1 MIAWLNGIVRDIGAG
16 YAVIDVQ
23 GVGYLVSASGR
34 TLGALQMNQP
44 TMLHIETVVR
54 EDAFLLYGFRD
65 TSERDWF
72 RLLQTVQG
80 VGGRVALALLT
91 VLSADQLV
99 QAIASGDKAA
109 LARADGVG
117 PKLAARLLTELK
129 DKVAGLAL
137 GAMARTQ
144 APTSATPV
152 EVGGAVEAEAV
163 SALVNLGYGRSEAFA
178 SVVKLAKAARAEG
191 WEPTLADLIRAG
203 LKDLSPA

>member
-23 GVGYLVSASGR
+23 GVGYLVAASGR
-34 TLGALQMNQP
+34 TLGTLQMNQP

-65 TSERDWF
+65 TAERDWF

-91 VLSADQLV
+91 VLSPDHLV
-99 QAIASGDKAA
+99 QAIAAGDKAA

-137 GAMARTQ
+137 GAMARSQ
-144 APTSATPV
+144 APALV
-152 EVGGAVEAEAV
+152 ETGGAVEAEAV
-163 SALVNLGYGRSEAFA
+163 SALVNLGYGRSDAFA

>member
-16 YAVIDVQ
+16 YVVIDVQ
-23 GVGYLVSASGR
+23 GVGYLVSTSGR
-34 TLGALQMNQP
+34 TLGGLQMNQP
-44 TMLHIETVVR
+44 AMLHIETVVR

-65 TSERDWF
+65 TAERDWF

-91 VLSADQLV
+91 VLSPDHLV
-99 QAIASGDKAA
+99 QAIAAGDKAA

-137 GAMARTQ
+137 GSMARTQ
-144 APTSATPV
+144 TVSATTAPTEA
-152 EVGGAVEAEAV
+152 GIEAEAV

-191 WEPTLADLIRAG
+191 WEPTLTDLIRAG